1 MLVIVCP
8 GQGSQ
13 TPGFFTPW
21 LEIPAFKESIE
32 LASTASGLDLTTFG
46 TISDADTIRDTAIAQ
61 PLIVSAS
68 LASFAALQAAGLEKV
83 GGVAGHSVGEL
94 AAAAMAGVF
103 DTATAMQ
110 LVTKRGS
117 EMADA
122 AAVSKSSMAAVLGG
136 DRDEVVAHLVSLGLT
151 PANYNGA
158 GQIVAAGSID
168 AIAKLIETPLTG
180 TRVIPLQVAGAFH
193 TNFMEPAV
201 AELANF
207 AAGIQ
212 TGDPSISLWTNKDG
226 TVVSSGVEYLNF
238 LVSQVSNPVRW
249 DLCMDA
255 MVAAGV
261 TALIEVS
268 PAGTLAGLAK
278 RGMPGVETLAL
289 KTPDQIDAAIELAK
303 NHG

>member
-32 LASTASGLDLTTFG
+32 LASKASGLDLTTFG

-94 AAAAMAGVF
+94 AAAAIAGVF

-207 AAGIQ
+207 ATGIQ
-212 TGDPSISLWTNKDG
+212 TGDPSIALWTNKDG

-289 KTPDQIDAAIELAK
+289 KTPDQIAAAIELAK

>member
-268 PAGTLAGLAK
+268 PAGTLVGLAK

>member
-21 LEIPAFKESIE
+21 LEIPAFKETIE
-32 LASTASGLDLTTFG
+32 RASSSCGLDLTTFG
-46 TISDADTIRDTAIAQ
+46 TIADADTIRDTAIAQ

-68 LASFAALQAAGLEKV
+68 LASFAALNTAGLTGV
-83 GGVAGHSVGEL
+83 AGVAGHSVGEL
-94 AAAAMAGVF
+94 AAASIAGVF
-103 DTATAMQ
+103 DTSTAMK
-110 LVTKRGS
+110 LVAKRGS

-122 AAVSKSSMAAVLGG
+122 AGISKSSMAAVLGG
-136 DRDEVVAHLVSLGLT
+136 DRDEVVSHLQSLGLT

-158 GQIVAAGSID
+158 GQIVAAGS
-168 AIAKLIETPLTG
+168 AESIALLTETPMTG

-207 AAGIQ
+207 AAGIDAE
-212 TGDPSISLWTNKDG
+212 DPNLKLWTNRDG
-226 TVVSSGVEYLNF
+226 SIIRSGSEYLHL
-238 LVSQVSNPVRW
+238 LVNQVSNPVRW
-249 DLCMDA
+249 DLCMES

-261 TALIEVS
+261 TGLIELA

-289 KTPDQIDAAIELAK
+289 KGPDQIEAAIELAK

>member
-13 TPGFFTPW
+13 TPGFFSPW
-21 LEIPAFKESIE
+21 LEIPSFRESIE
-32 LASTASGLDLTTFG
+32 IASTSSGLDLTTFG
-46 TISDADTIRDTAIAQ
+46 TLSDADTIRDTAIAQ
-61 PLIVSAS
+61 PLIVAAS
-68 LASFAALQAAGLEKV
+68 LASFEVLKSAGLEKFS
-83 GGVAGHSVGEL
+83 GVAGHSVGEL
-94 AAAAMAGVF
+94 AAAAIAGVI
-103 DTATAMQ
+103 DNPTAMQ

-122 AAVSKSSMAAVLGG
+122 AAISKSSMAAVLGG
-136 DRDEVVAHLVSLGLT
+136 DRDQVVSHLVGLGLS
-151 PANYNGA
+151 PANYNGG
-158 GQIVAAGSID
+158 GQIVAAGSAE
-168 AIAKLIETPLTG
+168 AIARLAENPLAG

-193 TNFMEPAV
+193 TEFMEPAV

-207 AAGIQ
+207 VSGVESE
-212 TGDPSISLWTNKDG
+212 TPKVKLWTNRDG
-226 TVVSSGVEYLNF
+226 SVISSGTEFIDLIVN
-238 LVSQVSNPVRW
+238 QVSNPVRW

-261 TALIEVS
+261 TALIELS

-289 KTPDQIDAAIELAK
+289 KTPEQLDAAIELAK

>member
-46 TISDADTIRDTAIAQ
+46 TISDADTIRETAIAQ

-268 PAGTLAGLAK
+268 PAGTLVGLAK

>member
-94 AAAAMAGVF
+94 AAAAIAGVF

-212 TGDPSISLWTNKDG
+212 TGDPSIALWTNKDG

-289 KTPDQIDAAIELAK
+289 KTPDQIAAAIELAK